1 MSASPYLQMQAHL
14 ADFKAAARSALRAAR
29 DQAVQQVADAK
40 DAELKAAVSKAIAE
54 AKAQVSNADA
64 LAEAAREAVARDVAA
79 ARAEVAA
86 SAAQAQEAT
95 DAQMVLAEQ
104 LATLQQQA
112 STVRA
117 QRDAATERADKA
129 EAAMQQLRAAGVE
142 LKTRLAAAMTQRG
155 MAAEATGDATGHGAG
170 GDDIVTSL
178 QAKHDALL
186 QRIAAVQAVADEA
199 VARRTQAEVAAQ
211 DAERQHRERV
221 ATLQQ
226 QLQVAQQRETEAHA
240 SAEKARQEAVAA
252 HDRAVAQLNERQE
265 QLREYCKAFLD
276 KAKAKYVGVLPLA
289 LLFALTDAPLTITVL
304 CPGAPRFETAAA
316 KARQRV
322 AQVQA
327 EAKALKQQLAESHDR
342 VSGLAAQMDTQ
353 LGSMEQQVAAAESRE
368 KDEVA
373 AANRRTA
380 MVRQQLE
387 ECRGQLEEAQ
397 RERDGAVRCL
407 ASSLP
412 WLCMHVQQQL
422 TFVTAGL
429 ACEQLSE
436 VVTIQQSL
444 DAANEQ
450 KSAAVARA
458 NEACEAQL
466 TTLRENHASELHQL
480 ELKHHAAIT
489 AAVAEARTYQQQ
501 AEEAVAT
508 ARAQAQAA
516 EEATEAMEKL
526 RRRHAHDLSSQRERH
541 QAQLAAAESARGQ
554 DADRTTAWVTAKE
567 SEFARLRSQLE
578 EARQSAKALSERRD
592 MLQAALDGA
601 TQALADAKASHQ
613 GAIRKLN
620 TRHAEELRGVREDT
634 EAVLREA
641 TRHSNQQIA
650 VRVAVA
656 VADMHARVAVCCCM
670 CASIDVDVE
679 PDIVCVTRLHR
690 ASRQS
695 YRKWSPS
702 TATCS
707 AGIRKPTPL
716 RLPPRRT
723 LHIANKPWP
732 AALLSWRHRSPPP
745 RRPPMS
751 SKPLKTRC

>member
-64 LAEAAREAVARDVAA
+64 LAEAAREAAARDVAA

-155 MAAEATGDATGHGAG
+155 MAAEATGDADADATGHGAG

-199 VARRTQAEVAAQ
+199 VAGRTQAEVAAQ

-276 KAKAKYVGVLPLA
+276 KAKAKYVGAFPLA
-289 LLFALTDAPLTITVL
+289 LLCALPHGPLTITAL

-436 VVTIQQSL
+436 VAAIQQSL
-444 DAANEQ
+444 NAANEQ

-458 NEACEAQL
+458 NEAYEAQL

-650 VRVAVA
+650 VRAAVA
-656 VADMHARVAVCCCM
+656 VADMHAGVAVCVPPSM
-670 CASIDVDVE
+670 S
-679 PDIVCVTRLHR
+679 TWSLT
-690 ASRQS
+690 S
-695 YRKWSPS
+695 YV
-702 TATCS
+702 
-707 AGIRKPTPL
+707 
-716 RLPPRRT
+716 
-723 LHIANKPWP
+723 
-732 AALLSWRHRSPPP
+732 
-745 RRPPMS
+745 
-751 SKPLKTRC
+751 